1 MEGWSHEMRRLAP
14 NTILVRWG
22 AAGTLL
28 VLLVAC
34 TAGAGSDGPSPVST
48 ATPAPAPSVSI
59 VASSA
64 VASPIAGCGTGESA
78 FRDLAT
84 AVARIL
90 DFGDGQIELT
100 TAGMHMRDGSYGADD
115 AIPGFLGLTAD
126 EHAVH
131 VRPGALVALQGDAMS
146 FPTVRVTLVDWSRVR
161 FPADGM
167 PDDGGA
173 RVQGSAVIA
182 ADGSTAIV
190 APHESGDYLVE
201 LGIEWRTTCLQG
213 DGVAYGRIT
222 VD

>member
-1 MEGWSHEMRRLAP
+1 MDPTPVSSATTSPAP
-14 NTILVRWG
+14 SDSV
-22 AAGTLL
+22 AA
-28 VLLVAC
+28 
-34 TAGAGSDGPSPVST
+34 PSPV
-48 ATPAPAPSVSI
+48 V
-59 VASSA
+59 
-64 VASPIAGCGTGESA
+64 SPIAGCGTGESA

-84 AVARIL
+84 AVARTL

-115 AIPGFLGLTAD
+115 AIPGFVGLTAD

-131 VRPGALVALQGDAMS
+131 VRPGALVAMRGDAMS
-146 FPTVRVTLVDWSRVR
+146 FLVVRVTLVDWSHVR
-161 FPADGM
+161 FPVDGM

-173 RVQGSAVIA
+173 GVPGSSVIA

-190 APHESGDYLVE
+190 APHQPGDYLVE
-201 LGIEWRTTCLQG
+201 LGIEWWTTCLQG